1 MDKDDKDLH
10 VDDEFKQSFN
20 DGYTLAKELG
30 MNTNSLKDI
39 SAGNLRMIAMRKGME
54 QFQKE
59 TEMKKE
65 KDKIL
70 KNMKSR
76 NKDLSTKPS
85 QKDKDKG
92 LDLEI

>member
-39 SAGNLRMIAMRKGME
+39 SAGNQRMIAMRKGME
-54 QFQKE
+54 EFQKE
-59 TEMKKE
+59 IVMKKE

-70 KNMKSR
+70 KDMGLRDKY
-76 NKDLSTKPS
+76 LSTKPP